1 MDARLSSDEVAVL
14 RKIYDWSEKSLTRME
29 FGRGK
34 VEGSFAGAFESENGV
49 AWPIT
54 VYTYGSIEFQFQ
66 HMTGQMVFSEMNKR
80 QEFLERLLE
89 IDNFN
94 VSMEEETL
102 RRRPS
107 VKASDLLNPKEL
119 DKLINALDWFVE
131 QVSSA

>member
-1 MDARLSSDEVAVL
+1 
-14 RKIYDWSEKSLTRME
+14 
-29 FGRGK
+29 
-34 VEGSFAGAFESENGV
+34 
-49 AWPIT
+49 
-54 VYTYGSIEFQFQ
+54 
-66 HMTGQMVFSEMNKR
+66 MVFSEMNKR

-107 VKASDLLNPKEL
+107 VKASDLLNPREL